1 MGHRNKKSLIRQT
14 QERLDSMLAIGE
26 SKHQDKKI
34 DLTERKIYSWN
45 TYKSYLQ
52 QCCQFVKYCRDNHHC
67 KNLADCRQYVQEWM
81 ESRQELSA
89 YTQKLSASAL
99 CKLYGESLEELGI
112 TTKRAVRSEITR
124 SRGTAKRD
132 SHFSEEKNADFV
144 EFCRSTGLRRSE
156 ITKLR
161 GDQLIERDGQYYICI
176 TGKGGRYR
184 EAPVCGNVRL
194 VIGKMQAAGIGK
206 VWVKV
211 PQNADIHSYRADYAS
226 RIYLKYARPIEEL
239 PRKERYICRKDK
251 VGIVYD
257 RKAMLEASKA
267 LGHNRI
273 SVVGEHY
280 LRIEE

>member
-1 MGHRNKKSLIRQT
+1 MGHKNKKSLIRQV

-52 QCCQFVKYCRDNHHC
+52 QCCQFARYCRDNHHC
-67 KNLADCRQYVQEWM
+67 KNLADCRQYVGEWM
-81 ESRQELSA
+81 ESRKDLSA

-112 TTKRAVRSEITR
+112 TTKRAARSEITR

-132 SHFSEEKNADFV
+132 AHFSEQKNADFV

-161 GDQLIERDGQYYICI
+161 GDQLLQEEGQWYIQT
-176 TGKGGRYR
+176 TGKGGRFR
-184 EAPVCGNVRL
+184 IIPICGDVDLVVR
-194 VIGKMQAAGIGK
+194 KMQAAGKGK
-206 VWVKV
+206 VWAKV
-211 PQNADIHSYRADYAS
+211 PGNADIHSYRADYAT
-226 RIYLKYARPIEEL
+226 RIYLKYARPIEEI
-239 PRKERYICRKDK
+239 PRRERYVCRRDK
-251 VGIVYD
+251 VGTIYD
-257 RKAMLEASKA
+257 RQAMLIASQA

-273 SVVGEHY
+273 DVIGQHY
-280 LRIEE
+280 LRLD

>member
-1 MGHRNKKSLIRQT
+1 MGHKNKKSLIRQT
-14 QERLDSMLAIGE
+14 QERLDSMLAIGQ
-26 SKHQDKKI
+26 SKYEDKKL

-52 QCCQFVKYCRDNHHC
+52 HCCQFVRYCRDNHHC
-67 KNLADCRQYVQEWM
+67 KNLADCRQYAEEWM
-81 ESRQELSA
+81 ESRKGLSA

-112 TTKRAVRSEITR
+112 STKRAARNEITR

-161 GDQLIERDGQYYICI
+161 GDQLLQEEGQWYIQT
-176 TGKGGRYR
+176 TGKGGRFR
-184 EAPVCGNVRL
+184 IIPICGDVELVVR
-194 VIGKMQAAGIGK
+194 KMQAAGTGK
-206 VWVKV
+206 VWKKV
-211 PQNADIHSYRADYAS
+211 AQNADIHSYRADYAS

-251 VGIVYD
+251 RGITYD
-257 RKAMLEASKA
+257 RAAMLEASKA

-280 LRIEE
+280 LRIE

>member
-1 MGHRNKKSLIRQT
+1 MGHRNKKSLIRQV
-14 QERLDSMLAIGE
+14 QERLDSMLSIGQ
-26 SKHQDKKI
+26 SKYEDKKL
-34 DLTERKIYSWN
+34 DLTKRKIYSWS

-52 QCCQFVKYCRDNHHC
+52 QCCQFVRYCKDKHHC
-67 KNLADCRQYVQEWM
+67 KNLADCRQYVGEWM
-81 ESRQELSA
+81 ESRKDLSA
-89 YTQKLSASAL
+89 YTLKLSASAL

-112 TTKRAVRSEITR
+112 TTKRAARSEITR

-132 SHFSEEKNADFV
+132 AHFSEQKNADFV

-161 GDQLIERDGQYYICI
+161 GDQLIERDGEYCI
-176 TGKGGRYR
+176 ETTGKGGRFR
-184 EAPVCGNVRL
+184 VITICGDVEL
-194 VIGKMQAAGIGK
+194 VIGKMKEAGTGK
-206 VWVKV
+206 VWKKV

-251 VGIVYD
+251 RGITYD
-257 RKAMLEASKA
+257 RAAMLEASRA

-273 SVVGEHY
+273 SVVGAHY
-280 LRIEE
+280 LRLE

>member
-1 MGHRNKKSLIRQT
+1 MGHKNKKSLIRQT

-34 DLTERKIYSWN
+34 DLTKRKIYSWS

-52 QCCQFVKYCRDNHHC
+52 QCCQFVRYCRDQHHC
-67 KNLADCRQYVQEWM
+67 KNLADCRQYVREWM
-81 ESRQELSA
+81 ESREDLSA

-112 TTKRAVRSEITR
+112 ATKRAARSQITR
-124 SRGTAKRD
+124 SRGAAKRD
-132 SHFSEEKNADFV
+132 AHFSEQKNADFV

-156 ITKLR
+156 VTKLR
-161 GDQLIERDGQYYICI
+161 GDQLIERNGQYYIE
-176 TGKGGRYR
+176 TVGKGGRRR
-184 EAPVCGNVRL
+184 EAPVCGDVEL
-194 VIGKMQAAGIGK
+194 VIRKMQAAGKGK
-206 VWVKV
+206 VWAKV
-211 PQNADIHSYRADYAS
+211 PGNADIHSYRADYAT
-226 RIYLKYARPIEEL
+226 RIYLKYARPIEEI
-239 PRKERYICRKDK
+239 PRRERYVCRRDK
-251 VGIVYD
+251 KGVIYD

-280 LRIEE
+280 LRLD

>member
-1 MGHRNKKSLIRQT
+1 MGHKNKKSLIRQV

-26 SKHQDKKI
+26 SKYIDKKYN
-34 DLTERKIYSWN
+34 LTKGKIYSWT
-45 TYKSYLQ
+45 TYRSYLQ
-52 QCCQFVKYCRDNHHC
+52 QCCQFARYCRDNHHC
-67 KNLADCRQYVQEWM
+67 KNLADCRQYVGEWM

-112 TTKRAVRSEITR
+112 STKRAARNEITR

-161 GDQLIERDGQYYICI
+161 GDQLLQEEGQWYIQT
-176 TGKGGRYR
+176 TGKGGRFR
-184 EAPVCGNVRL
+184 IIPICGDVELVVR
-194 VIGKMQAAGIGK
+194 KMQAAGTGK
-206 VWVKV
+206 VWKKV

-251 VGIVYD
+251 RGITYD
-257 RKAMLEASKA
+257 RAAMLEASKA

-280 LRIEE
+280 LRLN